1 MGTHRFC
8 RHESSSSK
16 IKAPYCY
23 DYVPVNAGTWSLR
36 GFIPEFCPLPDRQN
50 DYSLLTFAE
59 FSRKEGNK
67 MAEQVTPFIANQALR
82 ASHPSGQPAPTVTTV
97 LLCDNSLLRS
107 GLQSILRRGP
117 FAPAVTASTANAT
130 QVQDVASGSALV
142 LIEAS
147 QSISH
152 LLDVIRRVK
161 EQSPNARIVALADR
175 FDLDFVRLGH
185 QAGVDGF
192 CSAASAPEVLIKSLE
207 LVMLGEP
214 VIPSGVLRSVTDG
227 AFECLKPPP
236 HEHGS
241 GEPNSPD
248 LMGCKLSTRETQI
261 LNCLRQG
268 APNKAIARRLD
279 VAEATVKIH
288 MKAILRKIGVA
299 NRTQAAM
306 WASQHLPQ
314 QVRASVNV

>member
-1 MGTHRFC
+1 
-8 RHESSSSK
+8 
-16 IKAPYCY
+16 
-23 DYVPVNAGTWSLR
+23 
-36 GFIPEFCPLPDRQN
+36 
-50 DYSLLTFAE
+50 
-59 FSRKEGNK
+59 
-67 MAEQVTPFIANQALR
+67 MAEQVTPFIAHQARR
-82 ASHPSGQPAPTVTTV
+82 ASHQSGQPAPTVTTV

-107 GLQSILRRGP
+107 GLQSILRGGP

-130 QVQDVASGSALV
+130 QVHDVASGSALV
-142 LIEAS
+142 LIDAS
-147 QSISH
+147 QGISR
-152 LLDVIRRVK
+152 LLEVVRQVR
-161 EQSPNARIVALADR
+161 EQSPKARIVALADR
-175 FDLDFVRLGH
+175 FDLDLVRLGH

-214 VIPSGVLRSVTDG
+214 LIPFEVLRSIADG
-227 AFECLKPPP
+227 AVACPQQPP
-236 HEHGS
+236 HVHGS
-241 GEPNSPD
+241 EESNFPD
-248 LMGCKLSTRETQI
+248 LMGCKLSAREVQI

>member
-1 MGTHRFC
+1 
-8 RHESSSSK
+8 
-16 IKAPYCY
+16 
-23 DYVPVNAGTWSLR
+23 
-36 GFIPEFCPLPDRQN
+36 
-50 DYSLLTFAE
+50 
-59 FSRKEGNK
+59 
-67 MAEQVTPFIANQALR
+67 MAEQVTPFNAHQALR
-82 ASHPSGQPAPTVTTV
+82 ASHQSGHPVPTVTTV

-107 GLQSILRRGP
+107 GLQSILGGGL
-117 FAPAVTASTANAT
+117 FAPAVTASTADAT

-147 QSISH
+147 QSIRH
-152 LLDVIRRVK
+152 LLEVVRRVR
-161 EQSPNARIVALADR
+161 EQSPKARIVALADR

-192 CSAASAPEVLIKSLE
+192 CSVAGDHEVLIKSLE

-214 VIPSGVLRSVTDG
+214 LIPSGVLRSIADR
-227 AFECLKPPP
+227 AFDCPQQPPL
-236 HEHGS
+236 EHGS
-241 GEPNSPD
+241 EEPNSPD

-279 VAEATVKIH
+279 VAEATVKVHI
-288 MKAILRKIGVA
+288 KAILRKIGVA

-306 WASQHLPQ
+306 WATTHLPPRGAAVQ
-314 QVRASVNV
+314 RI

>member
-1 MGTHRFC
+1 
-8 RHESSSSK
+8 
-16 IKAPYCY
+16 
-23 DYVPVNAGTWSLR
+23 
-36 GFIPEFCPLPDRQN
+36 
-50 DYSLLTFAE
+50 
-59 FSRKEGNK
+59 
-67 MAEQVTPFIANQALR
+67 MAKQVTPFMANQALR
-82 ASHPSGQPAPTVTTV
+82 ASHQSGQPVLTVTTV

-107 GLQSILRRGP
+107 GLQSILRGEP
-117 FAPAVTASTANAT
+117 FAPAVIASTADAT
-130 QVQDVASGSALV
+130 QVHDVASGSALV

-161 EQSPNARIVALADR
+161 EQSPKARIVALADR

-214 VIPSGVLRSVTDG
+214 VIPSGVLHSIAGG
-227 AFECLKPPP
+227 AFDCPQQPPR
-236 HEHGS
+236 EHGS
-241 GEPNSPD
+241 EVPNFPD
-248 LMGCKLSTRETQI
+248 LMGCKLSARETQI
-261 LNCLRQG
+261 LNCLQQG

-279 VAEATVKIH
+279 VAEATVKVHI
-288 MKAILRKIGVA
+288 KGILRKIGVA
-299 NRTQAAM
+299 NRTQAAI

-314 QVRASVNV
+314 RVRASVNV